1 MRARTCFSHRE
12 SENVL
17 LLTKQFIRSASK
29 MGAGHRFGP
38 AVLHLLQWSLF
49 AAGAVATFPL
59 WLAIF
64 GVAITPLLALGLG
77 SQDEAIGLPLHWRCW
92 RRTIP
97 HVLLMVVFVDIPLLL
112 LVILYVYVGF
122 CFLIPVARI
131 IFEMHR
137 AVTCA
142 MTVDSNESGTELA
155 SAPKYA
161 ETSNARAADI
171 EAGAAYCEARY
182 RQHASIWAALEGD
195 GEHVKPGDVRL
206 LSLAWLM
213 TLADRGGVLPRRQNL
228 PNEAFIDAAHLRQI
242 EAGARRGWDQK
253 GFAAHLQSIGSGGG
267 LSSLIAL
274 VAGVFRFKRN
284 VDDLLPIVAISYCW
298 LEAAHPDREGKQL
311 RLLCDRLKNLYGG
324 RGLLGACRDY
334 GFADMGVFI
343 DWGSGYQKDPTL
355 WPVWMSVD
363 EIRTMS
369 ESLSDEELKKA
380 AVDGVQMV
388 SERRAY
394 EGSRPK
400 DQKDAFDRMLTRT
413 MDLWYAHAAVTV
425 VLLTQ
430 LPDELPAGFDK
441 SRTYA
446 SRGWTTFERCSSE
459 LAKNFDLKVAKWK
472 LVIDIS
478 DKSGVKS
485 GGALRRLPT
494 TPERMVDLLADCRFT
509 NGADKQAVIK
519 LYEKTARNVLGALV
533 ELDYMGSIFVND
545 DPWSSPARLA
555 EALNYC
561 VSLKRLKLHGS
572 RLDDEGATQLAAG
585 LNDGALPALEI
596 VQLSSCR
603 FSARG
608 IREIFSVFRRGIAPN
623 LSALLIAFNPF
634 GDAGVAAIAT
644 ALASGCMPPRL
655 AVLLAGVDM
664 GDDGAKALATA
675 LPSAGPG
682 CDVICAFNRIGFAGQ
697 SALLR
702 AVEAKHGLSVRH
714 HLSVAFNGVLWPAAL
729 SRAMARGARR
739 TNESG
744 QEVAF

>member
-1 MRARTCFSHRE
+1 
-12 SENVL
+12 
-17 LLTKQFIRSASK
+17 
-29 MGAGHRFGP
+29 MGDVRNPTRVGP
-38 AVLHLLQWSLF
+38 AVLHLLQWSLI
-49 AAGAVATFPL
+49 AAGAGATFPV
-59 WLAIF
+59 W
-64 GVAITPLLALGLG
+64 VALFLVLITPLLALGLG

-112 LVILYVYVGF
+112 LMVLYVYVGV

-137 AVTCA
+137 AITCA
-142 MTVDSNESGTELA
+142 MTVVANESGTELA
-155 SAPKYA
+155 SAPHYA
-161 ETSNARAADI
+161 ESSSARAADI
-171 EAGAAYCEARY
+171 EAGAVFCEAPIKAAGGIEAARY
-182 RQHASIWAALEGD
+182 REHASIWAALEGD

-213 TLADRGGVLPRRQNL
+213 TLADSGGVLPRRQDL
-228 PNEAFIDAAHLRQI
+228 PNEAFIDAARLRQI

-253 GFAAHLQSIGSGGG
+253 GFAEHLQSLASGGG
-267 LSSLIAL
+267 LTSLIAL

-311 RLLCDRLKNLYGG
+311 RLLCDRLKKHCGG

-355 WPVWMSVD
+355 WPEWMSVD
-363 EIRTMS
+363 EFRTMS
-369 ESLSDEELKKA
+369 ESLSDEELMKA

-388 SERRAY
+388 AERRAY
-394 EGSRPK
+394 EGSRSK
-400 DQKDAFDRMLTRT
+400 AQKEAFQRMLLHT

-472 LVIDIS
+472 LVIDTS
-478 DKSGVKS
+478 DKSDVKS

-494 TPERMVDLLADCRFT
+494 TPERMVDLLKDCRFT
-509 NGADKQAVIK
+509 NGADRHAVIK
-519 LYEKTARNVLGALV
+519 LYERTARNVLGALV

-561 VSLKRLKLHGS
+561 LSLKRLKLHGS

-596 VQLSSCR
+596 VQLASCR

-608 IREIFSVFRRGIAPN
+608 VREIFSVFRRGIAPS

-634 GDAGVAAIAT
+634 GDAGVAEIAT

-655 AVLLAGVDM
+655 AVFLAGVDM

-682 CDVICAFNRIGFAGQ
+682 CDVFCAFNRIGFVGQ

-714 HLSVAFNGVLWPAAL
+714 LLSVAFNGVLWPAAL
-729 SRAMARGARR
+729 SRALARGARR

-744 QEVAF
+744 QEIAF